1 LAVTNLTLLTRTA
14 PKNKIR
20 VWLCVDHTGEE
31 APPLQLKWKLNDQA
45 VEPTPLRPLTPA
57 HRFGAASFTGVYE
70 FPVEGSFGPVNR
82 VSVTTPTQSTEL
94 KIRHFPETLSHD
106 AWFRILLVSCF
117 HQAENHQAL
126 VTQTYLNIPTAER
139 QDLSL
144 FMGDQVY
151 LDLPT
156 LNNYPD
162 NEAKLAAR
170 FERYYKTNWTTY
182 FGLDALLKSAPAVFC
197 ADDHEYWNNFPHRSP
212 IIQNSWKKNSR
223 QRWKSA
229 ADQLFDAFQCATP
242 ANRGDNIEIDVNPLS
257 IMVLDQRTHRAEDRS
272 ATLAPSGL
280 EHLNDWVDRLIDEKK
295 IGAVVTGQSLLDKP
309 VGQFQGAVAD
319 WLLSN
324 YRDYVGIVTALQ
336 RLSDAG
342 RPVLLL
348 TGDVHWGRVTRIKEA
363 GRTRFIEI
371 VCSPSSLVSTVGS
384 DQLKNIGAGFRKF
397 FKGEEARWP
406 RHSKAP
412 DAEPYFAQQVF
423 GKRFRTEVLYK
434 HQGDQFAMLALR
446 KAANTLEA
454 KVTYYEIH
462 KRPANPRV
470 VPLGLLR

>member
-1 LAVTNLTLLTRTA
+1 MTNLTLLTRTA
-14 PKNKIR
+14 PKNKLR
-20 VWLCVDHTGEE
+20 VWLCVDDAGEE
-31 APPLQLKWKLNDQA
+31 TPSIRLNWQLNDRT
-45 VEPTPLRPLTPA
+45 VEPTILHPLAPV
-57 HRFGAASFTGVYE
+57 HKFGAASFTGVYE
-70 FPVEGSFGPVNR
+70 FAVEGSFSPVNR
-82 VSVTTPTQSTEL
+82 VSVATQGQSAEL
-94 KIRHFPETLSHD
+94 KIRHFPETVSSD
-106 AWFRILLVSCF
+106 TWFRILLISCF

-126 VTQTYLNIPTAER
+126 VSQTYLKIPAAER

-162 NEAKLAAR
+162 NEAKLAER
-170 FERYYKTNWTTY
+170 FERYYRTNWTTY

-197 ADDHEYWNNFPHRSP
+197 PDDHEYWNNFPHRSP
-212 IIQNSWKKNSR
+212 IIQNSWKQESR

-229 ADQLFDAFQCATP
+229 ADQLYDAFQCAAP
-242 ANRGDNIEIDVNPLS
+242 EQRGDNIEIDVDPLS
-257 IMVLDQRTHRAEDRS
+257 IMVLDQRTHREEDRS

-280 EHLNDWVDRLIDEKK
+280 QQLNDWVDRLIDEKK

-309 VGQFQGAVAD
+309 VGEFQGAVAD
-319 WLLSN
+319 WMLPN
-324 YRDYVGIVTALQ
+324 YRDYASIVTALQ
-336 RLSDAG
+336 RLSNAG

-348 TGDVHWGRVTRIKEA
+348 TGDVHWGRVTRIKES
-363 GRTRFIEI
+363 GQTRFIEI
-371 VCSPSSLVSTVGS
+371 ICSPSSLVSTVGS
-384 DQLKNIGAGFRKF
+384 DQLNNIGAGFRKF
-397 FKGEEARWP
+397 FKGEETRWP
-406 RHSKAP
+406 RHSSAP

-423 GKRFRTEVLYK
+423 GKRYRTEVVYK

-446 KAANTLEA
+446 KAASTLEA

-462 KRPANPRV
+462 KRPANPRE